1 MTTLKVGD
9 IVGNTVHGF
18 NFKVIDIAPIKHFSS
33 CSIKVKNLKTGE
45 TFLTHKDNMYPVD
58 LQSGM
63 QFLIKTK

>member
-1 MTTLKVGD
+1 MKALKVGD
-9 IVGNTVHGF
+9 IVGNTVQGF
-18 NFKVIDIAPIKHFSS
+18 NFKVIEMAPYYTESL
-33 CSIKVKNLKTGE
+33 IKVKNLKTGE